1 MTMSADTCTNRPRPR
16 PGATL
21 AADAGRLSPGGIAHS
36 SGAAMARIVFMDC
49 ETVSLTPGPA
59 TIWEL
64 ALIIR
69 TEHGDE
75 EYLWQ
80 IRPDLTTANPISLA
94 IGGYY
99 KRCLI
104 SSYAPGSVKTIA
116 VPDDECG
123 DPIASQRAH
132 ELAAQLAP
140 LLSGAHIIAANP
152 GFDTDHVAAFLRA
165 NGECPA
171 WDYHLTDISS
181 LVRGHAAARENWLPF
196 PLKVTDAATA
206 AGIDPSV
213 YNAHTALG
221 DTRLVRDIF
230 DAVTAGMTALRTQPK
245 RGDHDR

>member
-1 MTMSADTCTNRPRPR
+1 MSADTCTNRTRPR
-16 PGATL
+16 PGVTL
-21 AADAGRLSPGGIAHS
+21 AADASRLSPGDMQRG
-36 SGAAMARIVFMDC
+36 GGVVMTRIIFIDC

-104 SSYAPGSVKTIA
+104 SRYAPGSVKVIA
-116 VPDDECG
+116 VPDDEDG
-123 DPIASQRAH
+123 DPLPPRDAH
-132 ELAAQLAP
+132 ELAALLAP
-140 LLSGAHIIAANP
+140 MLSGAHVIAANP

-171 WDYHLTDISS
+171 WDYHLTDIGS
-181 LVRGHAAARENWLPF
+181 LVRGHAAARGGSLPF

-206 AGIDPSV
+206 AGIDLSAHD
-213 YNAHTALG
+213 AHTALG

-230 DAVTAGMTALRTQPK
+230 DAVTAGTTALRTQTE
-245 RGDHDR
+245 RGHRDR